1 MNLVKSLRKR
11 LPGSRWGVI
20 GVPYFWLLLFFAIP
34 FLIVLRISF
43 SSIERGKMPPYTDV
57 LTRSADSTWQLTLSL
72 KNYVALFTDSLYA
85 HAYVSSL
92 WIAGISTLLCLLIG
106 YPMAYCIAR
115 MPPSSRNVAMMMV
128 VLPSWTSFLLRVYA
142 WVGILKNNGLLNNL
156 LMKLGVISEPLQIL
170 YTPTAAY
177 IGIVYCYLP
186 YMILP
191 LYTNLVKHDHRLLE
205 AAYDLGASPLKAFF
219 TITLPQSKAGIIAGC
234 MLVMIPAVGEY
245 VIPEMLGGSD
255 TLMIG
260 RQLVNDFNITD
271 WPRASAVAIA
281 MLALLLVPILI
292 FNKVQQKE
300 IEGRLT

>member
-1 MNLVKSLRKR
+1 MRSVRKR
-11 LPGSRWGVI
+11 LPGPRWAVI
-20 GVPYFWLLLFFAIP
+20 GVPYLWLLLFFAVP

-43 SSIERGKMPPYTDV
+43 SMIERGKMPPYTD
-57 LTRSADSTWQLTLSL
+57 LFERTADGVAHLSL
-72 KNYVALFTDSLYA
+72 NLGNYAALFTDSLYA
-85 HAYVSSL
+85 RAYVSSL

-115 MPPSSRNVAMMMV
+115 LPASARNVAMMMV

-142 WVGILKNNGLLNNL
+142 WVGILKNNGLLNAL
-156 LMKLGVISEPLQIL
+156 LLKLHIINEPLQIL
-170 YTPTAAY
+170 YTPLAAY

-186 YMILP
+186 FMILP

-205 AAYDLGASPLKAFF
+205 AAHDLGASPLKAFF
-219 TITLPQSKAGIIAGC
+219 SITLPLSRSGILAGC

-281 MLALLLVPILI
+281 MLALLLVPILV
-292 FNKVQQKE
+292 FNRVQQKE
-300 IEGRLT
+300 IEGKLT